1 MLKTNNCEPAKFLTN
16 RLNANVASEKM
27 KNIVPT
33 NATIELCVKD
43 SSIRPTACHSKNTK
57 IIEYI
62 ITGIVLVPVWGSN
75 NFKIII
81 PTIKLGIRNK

>member
-1 MLKTNNCEPAKFLTN
+1 
-16 RLNANVASEKM
+16 M

-43 SSIRPTACHSKNTK
+43 SSILPTACHSKNNK